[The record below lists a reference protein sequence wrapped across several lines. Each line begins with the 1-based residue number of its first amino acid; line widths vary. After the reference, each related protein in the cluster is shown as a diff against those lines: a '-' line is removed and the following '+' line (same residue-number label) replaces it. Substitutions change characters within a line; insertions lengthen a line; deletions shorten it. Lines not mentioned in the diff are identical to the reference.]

1 MTRRRSEDGA
11 AAVEFALVVPLL
23 LVVML
28 AIIDF
33 GWIFNQQLRLT
44 EAARE
49 GARYY
54 AIHSSESTAKANAE
68 ARATNVAGVPVTIT
82 YQSTCSDQVAD
93 DVLTMRVTAPMDDLT
108 GWLDAMNPGATLSGV
123 GSMRCG
129 G

>member
-1 MTRRRSEDGA
+1 MTRRRSEHGA

-23 LVVML
+23 LLVML

-44 EAARE
+44 AAARE
-49 GARYY
+49 GARHY
-54 AIHSSESTAKANAE
+54 AIHSAESGAQADAE
-68 ARATNVAGVPVTIT
+68 ALATNVAGVSVTIA
-82 YQSTCSDQVAD
+82 YDSTCSDQVAD

>member
-1 MTRRRSEDGA
+1 MTRHRREDGA

-23 LVVML
+23 LIVLL

-49 GARYY
+49 GARHI
-54 AIHSSESTAKANAE
+54 AIHSTEAGAQAAAE
-68 ARATNVAGVPVTIT
+68 ARATNVAGVAVTVT
-82 YQSTCSDQVAD
+82 YESTCSEQATD
-93 DVLTMRVTAPMDDLT
+93 DVVTVRVTAPMDDLT
-108 GWLDAMNPGATLSGV
+108 GWLDAINPGATLSGV